1 MNKLIYLDNAAT
13 TKTAPEVV
21 EAMLPYFT
29 ENYGNP
35 SSVYSFASG
44 NKDVITRQREIIADT
59 LGANGNEIYFTA
71 GGSESDNWALKATA
85 EAYGNKG
92 KHIITTKIEH
102 HAVLHTC
109 EYLEKQGYEV
119 TYLDVDENGIVKLDD
134 LKAAIRPDTILI
146 SVMYANNEIGTIQPI
161 QEIGEIAHEKGIL
174 FHTDAVQA
182 FCQVPINV
190 DACHIDMLSAS
201 AHKLN
206 GPKGIGFLYIRK
218 GVKIRSF
225 VHGGAQERKRRAGT
239 ENVPGIVGFGKAV
252 ERAAA
257 SLKERTEK
265 EIELRDYLIGR
276 IGAEIPYSRLNG
288 DRVKRLPNNVNFS
301 FRFIEG
307 ESLLI
312 KLDMKGI
319 CASSGSAC
327 TSGSLD
333 PSHVL
338 LAIGLPHEIAHGSLR
353 MTLSEETTK
362 EDLDF
367 VVDSLKEIVQ
377 HLRNMSPL
385 YEDFI
390 KKQSKRQE
398 EK

>member
-134 LKAAIRPDTILI
+134 LKAAIRPDTILL

-182 FCQVPINV
+182 FCQVPIDV

>member
-1 MNKLIYLDNAAT
+1 MSRLIYLDNAAT

-29 ENYGNP
+29 EHYGNP
-35 SSVYSFASG
+35 SSVYSFAAG
-44 NKDVITRQREIIADT
+44 NKEIVSRQREVIAQA
-59 LGANGNEIYFTA
+59 LGAQANEIYFTA
-71 GGSESDNWALKATA
+71 GGSEADNWALKAAA
-85 EAYGNKG
+85 EAYEKKG

-102 HAVLHTC
+102 HAILHTC
-109 EYLEKQGYEV
+109 EYLEKQRGFEV
-119 TYLDVDENGIVKLDD
+119 TYLDVDENGVVKLDE
-134 LKAAIRPDTILI
+134 LKRAIRPDTILI
-146 SVMYANNEIGTIQPI
+146 SVMFANNEIGTIQPI
-161 QEIGEIAHEKGIL
+161 REIGEIAKEHGIL

-182 FCQVPINV
+182 FGQIAIDV

-201 AHKLN
+201 GHKLN

-239 ENVPGIVGFGKAV
+239 ENVPGIVGMGAAT
-252 ERAAA
+252 ERA
-257 SLKERTEK
+257 LRTMEERTKKER
-265 EIELRDYLIGR
+265 ELRDYLIGR
-276 IGAEIPYSRLNG
+276 IEAEIPYCRLNG
-288 DRVKRLPNNVNFS
+288 DRTDRLPNNVNFS

-312 KLDMKGI
+312 MLDMKGI

-353 MTLSEETTK
+353 MTLGEDTTK
-362 EDLDF
+362 EDLDDT
-367 VVDSLKEIVQ
+367 VEALKEIVAN
-377 HLRNMSPL
+377 LRSMSPL

-390 KKQSKRQE
+390 KKQNAR
-398 EK
+398 

>member
-1 MNKLIYLDNAAT
+1 MDKFLYMDNAAT

-21 EAMLPYFT
+21 DAMLPYFT
-29 ENYGNP
+29 EKFANP
-35 SSVYSFASG
+35 SSVYRFASD
-44 NKDVITRQREIIADT
+44 NKEAVSRQRDIIAET
-59 LGANGNEIYFTA
+59 LGADSREIYFTA

-85 EAYGNKG
+85 EAYGSKG
-92 KHIITTKIEH
+92 NHIITTKIEH
-102 HAVLHTC
+102 HAILHTA
-109 EYLEKQGYEV
+109 EYLEKRGFEV
-119 TYLDVDENGIVKLDD
+119 TYLDVDEDGKISLDE
-134 LKAAIRPDTILI
+134 LKKAIRPTTILI

-161 QEIGEIAHEKGIL
+161 REIGEIAREHGIL

-182 FCQVPINV
+182 YGQLPIDV
-190 DACHIDMLSAS
+190 DECRIDMLSAS
-201 AHKLN
+201 GHKLN

-239 ENVPGIVGFGKAV
+239 ENVPGIIGMGAAAK
-252 ERAAA
+252 RAAETRQERVK
-257 SLKERTEK
+257 KEL
-265 EIELRDYLIGR
+265 EIRDYLIGR
-276 IGAEIPYSRLNG
+276 VLNEIPYSRLNG
-288 DRVKRLPNNVNFS
+288 HRTDRLPNNANFS

-312 KLDMKGI
+312 MLDAKGI

-353 MTLSEETTK
+353 LTINEEITR
-362 EDLDF
+362 EDIDY
-367 VVDSLKEIVQ
+367 VVENLKKIVGR
-377 HLRNMSPL
+377 LRDMSPL
-385 YEDFI
+385 YEDFV
-390 KKQSKRQE
+390 KK